1 MTDSIMTLVGQHGAV
16 IRFLTTLLASMAMPV
31 PASFTLLAAGALS
44 ASGGLS
50 LTAAALAALAAL
62 AGAVLGDMTAY
73 AVGRWGGAALWDRL
87 QGRPR
92 IGRMMT
98 EARDMLHSHA
108 TAAVL
113 LSRWPFSPV
122 GPYVNAVSGATRL
135 PPLRFVLLCAVG
147 DTVWITLYMGLGHVF
162 AARFKDV
169 GHLLSLVVAGL
180 AFVVAMALLMRWA
193 ARAVK

>member
-1 MTDSIMTLVGQHGAV
+1 MTESIMTLVGQHGAV
-16 IRFLTTLLASMAMPV
+16 ILFLTTLLASMAMPV

-44 ASGGLS
+44 ATGGLS
-50 LTAAALAALAAL
+50 LTGAATAAL
-62 AGAVLGDMTAY
+62 AGAIIGDLTAY

-87 QGRPR
+87 QGRPKV
-92 IGRMMT
+92 GRMMT
-98 EARDMLHSHA
+98 EAREMLHRHA
-108 TAAVL
+108 TTAVL

-147 DTVWITLYMGLGHVF
+147 DTVWISLYMGLGHVF

-169 GHLLSLVVAGL
+169 GHLLSLAVAGF
-180 AFVVAMALLMRWA
+180 AFVVALAILLRWA
-193 ARAVK
+193 RRAVK

>member
-1 MTDSIMTLVGQHGAV
+1 MPLVEQHGAV
-16 IRFLTTLLASMAMPV
+16 ILFLTTLLASMAMPV
-31 PASFTLLAAGALS
+31 PASFSLLAAGALT

-50 LTAAALAALAAL
+50 LPVAGAAALS
-62 AGAVLGDMTAY
+62 GAVLGDMTAY
-73 AVGRWGGAALWDRL
+73 AIGRWGGAALWDRL
-87 QGRPR
+87 QGRPK

-147 DTVWITLYMGLGHVF
+147 DSVWITLYMGLGHVF

-180 AFVVAMALLMRWA
+180 AFVVAMALLVRWA

>member
-1 MTDSIMTLVGQHGAV
+1 MTDTIMALVVQHGAG
-16 IRFLTTLLASMAMPV
+16 ILFLTTLLASMAMPV

-50 LTAAALAALAAL
+50 LPVAGAAAL
-62 AGAVLGDMTAY
+62 AGAITGDLAAY
-73 AVGRWGGAALWDRL
+73 SVGRWGGAALWDRL
-87 QGRPR
+87 QDRPR
-92 IGRMMT
+92 VGRMLA
-98 EARDMLHSHA
+98 EARDMLHRHA
-108 TAAVL
+108 ATTVL

-135 PPLRFVLLCAVG
+135 PPLRFALLCAVG
-147 DTVWITLYMGLGHVF
+147 DAVWITLYMGLGHLF

-180 AFVVAMALLMRWA
+180 VLVVALALLARWA
-193 ARAVK
+193 GRAVK